1 MLPPIVA
8 DSMATRH
15 TTTASNS
22 TNLWVKPPYVIT
34 CDEAVV
40 AVHVFEQSELKLLCK
55 FALKAYLQSGKLR
68 ESGRGA
74 NALHGV
80 DLRGDLL
87 LGGTHSGLLLCVP
100 LSPPPSGDAP
110 PLHELA
116 GHTKVVHAA
125 VLSPR
130 DAKIAFTGS
139 FDRTVRQWGELPAG
153 VPLQTVK
160 VGTPVIA
167 LEIIPDA
174 ASAEAQLLLG
184 GGDGTVRL
192 WTPACRKASKAL
204 ATLKYIHDEYA
215 GILRLSPDGGRLLS
229 CSRSGQLQLWRRGKG
244 GVYEPTPADMP
255 AADLSNAWRLEP
267 TAQGLIEVGG
277 RGECK
282 LWRWGARAATIV
294 AEPSVPAL
302 LLETPSAVAVAAKD
316 DASTE
321 TDVTYSVAFAGLRHA
336 DGGSTGGGVH
346 LEAVQLLATWPVDA
360 PAPAPATGPQWGA
373 RMPGPNLGRW
383 KELADEEGA
392 NLDDDLVFLLAKM
405 QGVAIAAG
413 RELTD
418 ASVRQMIR
426 RQKTKA

>member
-1 MLPPIVA
+1 MA
-8 DSMATRH
+8 TSATRH
-15 TTTASNS
+15 TTIASNS
-22 TNLWVKPPYVIT
+22 TNLWVKPPYLIT

-80 DLRGDLL
+80 DVRNDLL

-174 ASAEAQLLLG
+174 AAAEAQLLLG

-229 CSRSGQLQLWRRGKG
+229 CSRSGQLQLYTLRIQIVRQL
-244 GVYEPTPADMP
+244 EMP
-255 AADLSNAWRLEP
+255 NFQFVTLS
-267 TAQGLIEVGG
+267 
-277 RGECK
+277 
-282 LWRWGARAATIV
+282 
-294 AEPSVPAL
+294 
-302 LLETPSAVAVAAKD
+302 
-316 DASTE
+316 
-321 TDVTYSVAFAGLRHA
+321 
-336 DGGSTGGGVH
+336 
-346 LEAVQLLATWPVDA
+346 
-360 PAPAPATGPQWGA
+360 
-373 RMPGPNLGRW
+373 
-383 KELADEEGA
+383 ADE
-392 NLDDDLVFLLAKM
+392 
-405 QGVAIAAG
+405 
-413 RELTD
+413 
-418 ASVRQMIR
+418 
-426 RQKTKA
+426 

>member
-1 MLPPIVA
+1 MPRHATEAWPIVA

-22 TNLWVKPPYVIT
+22 TNLWLKPPYLIT

-80 DLRGDLL
+80 DVRGDLL

-174 ASAEAQLLLG
+174 AAAEAQLLLG

-282 LWRWGARAATIV
+282 LWRWGARAAAVV

-360 PAPAPATGPQWGA
+360 PAPAPATGPNLGGGA
-373 RMPGPNLGRW
+373 R
-383 KELADEEGA
+383 
-392 NLDDDLVFLLAKM
+392 
-405 QGVAIAAG
+405 
-413 RELTD
+413 
-418 ASVRQMIR
+418 
-426 RQKTKA
+426 

>member
-302 LLETPSAVAVAAKD
+302 LLETPSAVAVAAA
-316 DASTE
+316 ASDTE
-321 TDVTYSVAFAGLRHA
+321 TDVSYSVAFAGLRHA

-360 PAPAPATGPQWGA
+360 PPPAPATGLNSARWGEIA
-373 RMPGPNLGRW
+373 
-383 KELADEEGA
+383 EEEGVV
-392 NLDDDLVFLLAKM
+392 LDDALQSLLGKM
-405 QGVAIAAG
+405 EGVAIAAG

-426 RQKTKA
+426 RQKTKAP